1 MQLTMHRQRFQGQW
15 RKQHHSQIL
24 GWGMATGNDLVTDS
38 DLRVGQADRHLGIP
52 GKDRHAL

>member
-1 MQLTMHRQRFQGQW
+1 MQLTVHRQRLQGQW

-52 GKDRHAL
+52 GKDRHA